1 MSEIDSLIYDSFLS
15 EIDIVLSCENENFDE
30 NPSLL
35 LYFLRRN
42 IWKKLTSQ
50 IVHMQAKLS

>member
-42 IWKKLTSQ
+42 IWKN
-50 IVHMQAKLS
+50 